1 MERRVLLAVFLS
13 FLVLY
18 VYQQLVGPPTA
29 PPEERPL
36 PADSSAPAPSP
47 PGAVPPAAGTTAT
60 ETLAREAGLDAAGPA
75 GLVPPLSKSA
85 PVGRPGPD
93 PVVSDDAPR
102 DIVVEGDR
110 FRAVFSNRGG
120 ELVSWQLKDY
130 LLAGRPV
137 ELVPPDLPPEE
148 PWPFSLGFEDE
159 NLTSVAHEALY
170 RPSSHSV
177 RIGERTVALTFEYE
191 DVSGFR
197 VRKVFAFDPTTSPY
211 VVYLT
216 VEASLSSEP
225 LNPVIRWGPA
235 LGGVE
240 EATSRFTRHQPTRGL
255 LYGRVL
261 AGGVMQ
267 ELGIERRTA
276 AAVANQPAYDGQM
289 TFLGVDNHYFLAAAI
304 PGAQQA
310 TIVYRV
316 LPLPPVEPD
325 GDVRNLI
332 AFDLVL
338 ADGASNLPFFL
349 GPKDFDVLQKADPVL
364 IRAIDFGWLSFLV
377 VPLHRSLKWIYG
389 LVGNWGWAIILLTI
403 VINILIFPLRHKS
416 VVSMRKMQEVQPE
429 MKAIQER
436 YAHLKTTDPD
446 KQKMN
451 KEIMSLYRDRG
462 VNPASGC
469 LPMLLTMPILFA
481 FFRLLSMAIEIRGAP
496 FLLWITDLSVHD
508 PLYITPL
515 IMGASMVFQQRL
527 NPTQADPTQQK
538 IMMFMPIMFTFMF
551 LWAPAGL
558 VLYWLTGNVL
568 GIGQQV
574 ITNRIIG
581 PPKVKTVRPPA
592 ERRVKKTGGKAK
604 GEKK

>member
-18 VYQQLVGPPTA
+18 VYQFLVGPPPA

-36 PADSSAPAPSP
+36 AADSSAPAPSP
-47 PGAVPPAAGTTAT
+47 SGAVSPAAGTTAT
-60 ETLAREAGLDAAGPA
+60 ETMAREAGLDAAGPA
-75 GLVPPLSKSA
+75 DLVPPLSKSA
-85 PVGRPGPD
+85 PVGRPSPD
-93 PVVSDDAPR
+93 PVVADDAPR
-102 DIVVEGDR
+102 DIVVESDH

-137 ELVPPDLPPEE
+137 ELVPPDLPPGE
-148 PWPFSLGFEDE
+148 PWPFSLVFEDE

-177 RIGERTVALTFEYE
+177 RVGERTAALTFEYE
-191 DVSGFR
+191 DDSGFH

-216 VEASLSSEP
+216 VEANVGSEQ

-235 LGGVE
+235 LGGVDT
-240 EATSRFTRHQPTRGL
+240 APSRFARYEPTRGL
-255 LYGRVL
+255 LYGRVVE
-261 AGGVMQ
+261 GGVMQ
-267 ELGIERRTA
+267 ELGIERPSA
-276 AAVANQPAYDGQM
+276 AAVAGQPAYDGQM

-332 AFDLVL
+332 AFDLAL
-338 ADGASNLPFFL
+338 ADRASNLPFFL
-349 GPKDFDVLQKADPVL
+349 GPKDFDVLQEADPVL
-364 IRAIDFGWLSFLV
+364 VRAIDFGFLSFLV

-403 VINILIFPLRHKS
+403 VINVLIFPLRHKS

-451 KEIMSLYRDRG
+451 QEIMALYRDRG

-469 LPMLLTMPILFA
+469 LPMLATMPILFA
-481 FFRLLSMAIEIRGAP
+481 FFRLLGAAIEIRGEP

-508 PLYITPL
+508 PLYVTPL
-515 IMGASMVFQQRL
+515 IMGASMFFQQRL
-527 NPTQADPTQQK
+527 NPSQADPTQQK
-538 IMMFMPIMFTFMF
+538 IMMFMPVMFTFMF

-558 VLYWLTGNVL
+558 VLYWLTGNLL

-581 PPKVKTVRPPA
+581 PPKVKVVRPPA
-592 ERRVKKTGGKAK
+592 ERRVKKAGGKAK